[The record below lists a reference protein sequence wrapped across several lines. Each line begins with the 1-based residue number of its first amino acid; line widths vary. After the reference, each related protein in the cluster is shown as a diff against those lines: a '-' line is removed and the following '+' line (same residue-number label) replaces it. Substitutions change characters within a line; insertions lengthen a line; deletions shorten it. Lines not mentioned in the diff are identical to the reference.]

1 MVWVVG
7 GMVATKNIL
16 SEIKNFLV
24 VKKLFC
30 FLVQQAVQRPG
41 EADGCLHD
49 GDQEEDN
56 RGEKGA

>member
-1 MVWVVG
+1 
-7 GMVATKNIL
+7 MVATKNIL

-30 FLVQQAVQRPG
+30 YLMQQAVQRPG